1 MGQMV
6 FDLGRFLIIF
16 VLLVFAFGASY
27 SAFKWPNNDS
37 KHELNYITVFV
48 EPFIQGLGE
57 VSFLEDIG
65 IDTSECTNTVVLK
78 DCWLSLNQSAIHH
91 AIIFLQFHPNMEV
104 ECSISRALIFITI

>member
-16 VLLVFAFGASY
+16 VLIVVAFGASY
-27 SAFKWPNNDS
+27 SAFKWPNNDA

-57 VSFLEDIG
+57 VSFLDDIG
-65 IDTSECTNTVVLK
+65 IDTSECTNTAVLK
-78 DCWLSLNQSAIHH
+78 DCWRSLNQSARKLVVTVKIETCRSNGP
-91 AIIFLQFHPNMEV
+91 AMQEIIFIVQP
-104 ECSISRALIFITI
+104 